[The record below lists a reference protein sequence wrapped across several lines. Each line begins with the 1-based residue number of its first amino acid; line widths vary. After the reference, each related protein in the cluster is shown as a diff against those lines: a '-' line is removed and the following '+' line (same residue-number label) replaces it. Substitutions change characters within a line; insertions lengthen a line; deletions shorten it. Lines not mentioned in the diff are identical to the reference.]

1 MKFHNN
7 SFGKRQ
13 KKTVFLSFIAAAA
26 VLQFSSC
33 AELSQISDLPA
44 VIEGTSDSAT
54 EMFLEST
61 EKTNLQTEEAITQIS
76 QTQGTES
83 SAETTVQTK
92 PEEQTTAE
100 TTVPVRDETEETTPV
115 LREERTEMC
124 IEEPYETVYE
134 YSYDYKKGERFTKQ
148 KGVVGE
154 TKIITVMTYEGE
166 DVVDIFTQTETVT
179 EKRDEIIVIGIRS
192 VITEKTVTMRGE
204 EIPFETVYIYDDTR
218 YDDEMHVITEGRN
231 GYTSFTYLITYED
244 SKEIARELISESF
257 SAPLSKEI
265 VIGTKP
271 AYTVETEA
279 VKGNIVSYST
289 IYEYDD
295 TLDVG
300 VRKMKNAGA
309 DGYTEYTYQITYYK
323 GTENTKELI
332 SEKKYEPINEVILI
346 GTKKEESFYMPFL
359 DAAHGGYDYVVTQS
373 FSSTHRALDFGVW
386 YGEPICAIKS
396 GTVITAYNEG
406 YFSKDNIL
414 WTYGTYVVIEHAD
427 GMRSYYAHLK
437 SKTVSVGQKVSGG
450 QIIGYSGNTGRVN
463 PSPTADNP
471 LAGTHLHFEIRILQN
486 GAYVTTDPR
495 KYLPYWN

>member
-13 KKTVFLSFIAAAA
+13 KKTVFLSFVAAAA
-26 VLQFSSC
+26 VLQLSSC
-33 AELSQISDLPA
+33 AELSQISDPF
-44 VIEGTSDSAT
+44 VMTEETSDFAT
-54 EMFLEST
+54 ERFSDST
-61 EKTNLQTEEAITQIS
+61 EKTTLRTEEVLPQTS
-76 QTQGTES
+76 QTQSTEP
-83 SAETTVQTK
+83 AEETT
-92 PEEQTTAE
+92 EQTTSE
-100 TTVPVRDETEETTPV
+100 TTSPVRDEREEMPPV

-124 IEEPYETVYE
+124 MEEPYETVYE
-134 YSYDYKKGERFTKQ
+134 YSYDYKKGTRFTKQ
-148 KGVVGE
+148 EGVTGE
-154 TKIITVMTYEGE
+154 TKIITVTTYEGE
-166 DVVDIFTQTETVT
+166 TVIDISTQKETVT

-192 VITEKTVTMRGE
+192 VRTEKTVTTRGE
-204 EIPFETVYIYDDTR
+204 EIPFETVRIYDDTR
-218 YDDEMHVITEGRN
+218 YDDEMRVITEGRN

-244 SKEIARELISESF
+244 GKEIARELVSESVY
-257 SAPLSKEI
+257 APISKEI

-271 AYTVETEA
+271 AYTEKTET
-279 VKGNIVSYST
+279 VKGNTVAYST
-289 IYEYDD
+289 VYEYDD

-300 VRKMKNAGA
+300 VRKLKTAGA
-309 DGYTEYTYQITYYK
+309 DGYTEHTYLITYYK
-323 GTENTKELI
+323 GAETSKELV
-332 SEKKYEPINEVILI
+332 SEKTYEPIHEVILI

-359 DAAHGGYDYVVTQS
+359 DAAYGGRDYAVTQS

-463 PSPTADNP
+463 PSPTASNP
-471 LAGTHLHFEIRILQN
+471 LAGTHLHFEIRIKQ
-486 GAYVTTDPR
+486 GSSYVTVDPR